1 MSTVPSASDVD
12 AEVASITGAVLAEIP
27 MVRSPRRSRRFKRR
41 AAVSVGAAL
50 VVSLTA
56 GGLIALRAAQDEIA
70 YSVACY
76 EGDSLT
82 TRTVTF
88 AAPPTTGDT
97 GEIVGRPRVDP
108 VSTCAEVWRLGVL
121 GDGQPDPR
129 TGDFAVPDIVGCEQT
144 NGIGAG
150 LRRDFSSVSDQ
161 YFCARLGMRVWRD

>member
-1 MSTVPSASDVD
+1 MNVVPPASDVD
-12 AEVASITGAVLAEIP
+12 AQVASITGEVLAEIP
-27 MVRSPRRSRRFKRR
+27 GIRSPRRSRRFKRR

-50 VVSLTA
+50 VVALTA

-88 AAPPTTGDT
+88 AAPPTKGMD
-97 GEIVGRPRVDP
+97 GEVLDRARVDP

-121 GDGQPDPR
+121 GSGRPDVR
-129 TGDFAVPDIVGCEQT
+129 TGEFPVPDIVGCQQT

-150 LRRDFSSVSDQ
+150 LRREFSSVSDQ